1 VSSQIDRLLSPRL
14 RAAALMPAAV
24 LTVHQLRYLLAFGGG
39 TGQELEKEGH
49 QYLSAL
55 AAPIAMSVAIVVGLF
70 LARLA
75 SAWREGEAEVGARG
89 GAASAARGR
98 ARDAGGATSVS
109 RGGARPVCGALS
121 AAHGHARPPA
131 WRGFLRLALL
141 IGATL
146 LALYSCQELL
156 EGMLSSGH
164 PGGFDGVFGDG
175 GWWAVPLSL
184 ACGLVIAAA
193 LRGARAAIRWVASRH
208 RRLKASHG
216 RPAPAPRPR
225 RLALPRPVPLAGA
238 AAGRAPPLALR
249 TR

>member
-1 VSSQIDRLLSPRL
+1 MSSRIDTLLSPRL

-70 LARLA
+70 VARLA
-75 SAWREGEAEVGARG
+75 SAWREGAAEDGAPRW
-89 GAASAARGR
+89 S
-98 ARDAGGATSVS
+98 
-109 RGGARPVCGALS
+109 
-121 AAHGHARPPA
+121 
-131 WRGFLRLALL
+131 FLRLALT
-141 IGATL
+141 IGASL

-164 PGGFDGVFGDG
+164 PGGFEGVFGDG

-193 LRGARAAIRWVASRH
+193 LRGARAAIRWAAARH
-208 RRLKASHG
+208 RRPKASYG

-249 TR
+249 TP

>member
-1 VSSQIDRLLSPRL
+1 VVSSQIDRLLSPRL

-24 LTVHQLRYLLAFGGG
+24 LTVHQLRFLLAFGGG

-70 LARLA
+70 FARLA
-75 SAWREGEAEVGARG
+75 SAWRDGEDRAVAAGRG
-89 GAASAARGR
+89 GGTDR
-98 ARDAGGATSVS
+98 A
-109 RGGARPVCGALS
+109 
-121 AAHGHARPPA
+121 A

-141 IGATL
+141 IGASL

-164 PGGFDGVFGDG
+164 PEGFNGVFGDG
-175 GWWAVPLSL
+175 GWWALPLSF

-193 LRGARAAIRWVASRH
+193 LRGARAAIRWAAARH
-208 RRLKASHG
+208 RSPTISHG

-225 RLALPRPVPLAGA
+225 RLALPRLVPLAGA

-249 TR
+249 TL

>member
-1 VSSQIDRLLSPRL
+1 MPSRIDRLLSPRL

-70 LARLA
+70 VARLA
-75 SAWREGEAEVGARG
+75 SAWREGEGDDGVPRR
-89 GAASAARGR
+89 S
-98 ARDAGGATSVS
+98 
-109 RGGARPVCGALS
+109 
-121 AAHGHARPPA
+121 
-131 WRGFLRLALL
+131 FLRLALT
-141 IGATL
+141 IGGSL

-193 LRGARAAIRWVASRH
+193 LRGARAAIRWAAARH
-208 RRLKASHG
+208 RRPEASYG
-216 RPAPAPRPR
+216 RPAPVLRPR

-238 AAGRAPPLALR
+238 AAGRAPPLALH
-249 TR
+249 TL

>member
-1 VSSQIDRLLSPRL
+1 VSRPIDRLLSPRL

-24 LTVHQLRYLLAFGGG
+24 LTVHQLRFLLAFGGSS
-39 TGQELEKEGH
+39 GQELEKEGH

-70 LARLA
+70 FARLA
-75 SAWREGEAEVGARG
+75 SAWREGEEVAVAQAHGAHPSTAAPGRGARSAG
-89 GAASAARGR
+89 RGDAS
-98 ARDAGGATSVS
+98 S
-109 RGGARPVCGALS
+109 
-121 AAHGHARPPA
+121 PA
-131 WRGFLRLALL
+131 PWHGFLRLALL
-141 IGATL
+141 IGAAL

-164 PGGFDGVFGDG
+164 PEGFDGVFGDG

-193 LRGARAAIRWVASRH
+193 LRGARAAIRWAAARH
-208 RRLKASHG
+208 RRPKASYG

-249 TR
+249 IR

>member
-1 VSSQIDRLLSPRL
+1 MDRLLSPRL

-24 LTVHQLRYLLAFGGG
+24 LTVHQLRFLLAFGGG
-39 TGQELEKEGH
+39 SGQELEKEGH

-70 LARLA
+70 VARLG
-75 SAWREGEAEVGARG
+75 SAWREGEEAAASRRG
-89 GAASAARGR
+89 G
-98 ARDAGGATSVS
+98 GADL
-109 RGGARPVCGALS
+109 A
-121 AAHGHARPPA
+121 A

-141 IGATL
+141 IGASL
-146 LALYSCQELL
+146 LALYSCQELI

-164 PGGFDGVFGDG
+164 PEGFNGVFGDG

-184 ACGLVIAAA
+184 ACGFVIAAA
-193 LRGARAAIRWVASRH
+193 LRGARAAIRWAASRH
-208 RRLKASHG
+208 RSPRISHG

-238 AAGRAPPLALR
+238 AAGRAPPLAAATL
-249 TR
+249 

>member
-1 VSSQIDRLLSPRL
+1 VSSRIDTLLSPRL

-55 AAPIAMSVAIVVGLF
+55 AAPIAMSVAILVGLF
-70 LARLA
+70 VARLA
-75 SAWREGEAEVGARG
+75 SVWREGATVEGAPRR
-89 GAASAARGR
+89 S
-98 ARDAGGATSVS
+98 
-109 RGGARPVCGALS
+109 
-121 AAHGHARPPA
+121 
-131 WRGFLRLALL
+131 FLRLALL
-141 IGATL
+141 IGASL

-193 LRGARAAIRWVASRH
+193 LRGARAAIRWAATRH
-208 RRLKASHG
+208 HRPNASHG

-238 AAGRAPPLALR
+238 AAGRAPPLALP
-249 TR
+249 TL

>member
-1 VSSQIDRLLSPRL
+1 MNTLLSPRL

-55 AAPIAMSVAIVVGLF
+55 AAPIAMSVAIVVGVF

-75 SAWREGEAEVGARG
+75 SAWRD
-89 GAASAARGR
+89 GAA
-98 ARDAGGATSVS
+98 DGAPRRS
-109 RGGARPVCGALS
+109 
-121 AAHGHARPPA
+121 
-131 WRGFLRLALL
+131 FLRLALTV
-141 IGATL
+141 GASL
-146 LALYSCQELL
+146 LVLYSCQELL

-193 LRGARAAIRWVASRH
+193 LRGARAAIRWAAARH
-208 RRLKASHG
+208 RRAKASFG
-216 RPAPAPRPR
+216 RPAPAPRPS

-249 TR
+249 TL

>member
-1 VSSQIDRLLSPRL
+1 
-14 RAAALMPAAV
+14 MPAAV

-75 SAWREGEAEVGARG
+75 SAWREGAAGASMRSG
-89 GAASAARGR
+89 GAASARRG
-98 ARDAGGATSVS
+98 AGAGPS
-109 RGGARPVCGALS
+109 
-121 AAHGHARPPA
+121 A
-131 WRGFLRLALL
+131 WRGFLRLALTT
-141 IGATL
+141 GAAL

-184 ACGLVIAAA
+184 ACGVVIAAA
-193 LRGARAAIRWVASRH
+193 LRGAHAAIRWVAARH
-208 RRLKASHG
+208 RRPKASYG

-225 RLALPRPVPLAGA
+225 RIALPRPVPLAGA
-238 AAGRAPPLALR
+238 AAGRAPPLALA
-249 TR
+249 TL

>member
-1 VSSQIDRLLSPRL
+1 VSSPLYTLLSPRL

-39 TGQELEKEGH
+39 SGRELEKEGH

-55 AAPIAMSVAIVVGLF
+55 AAPIAMLVAIVVGLF

-75 SAWREGEAEVGARG
+75 SAWSEGEADPATARRGAAPGRG
-89 GAASAARGR
+89 GGGSPGR
-98 ARDAGGATSVS
+98 A
-109 RGGARPVCGALS
+109 
-121 AAHGHARPPA
+121 
-131 WRGFLRLALL
+131 FLRLSLA
-141 IGATL
+141 IGASL

-175 GWWAVPLSL
+175 GWWSVPLSL

-193 LRGARAAIRWVASRH
+193 LRGARAAIRWVAA
-208 RRLKASHG
+208 RRRAPRTSFG
-216 RPAPAPRPR
+216 RPTPARRPC
-225 RLALPRPVPLAGA
+225 RLSLPRLVPLAGA
-238 AAGRAPPLALR
+238 AAGRAPPLAPHAP
-249 TR
+249 

>member
-1 VSSQIDRLLSPRL
+1 VSSRIDRLLSPRL

-75 SAWREGEAEVGARG
+75 SAWREGAEE
-89 GAASAARGR
+89 GAASGRGSGV
-98 ARDAGGATSVS
+98 D
-109 RGGARPVCGALS
+109 
-121 AAHGHARPPA
+121 PA
-131 WRGFLRLALL
+131 SLRGFLRLALL
-141 IGATL
+141 IGGSL

-164 PGGFDGVFGDG
+164 PGGLEGVFGDG

-184 ACGLVIAAA
+184 VCGLVIAAA
-193 LRGARAAIRWVASRH
+193 LRGARAAIRWAATRH
-208 RRLKASHG
+208 RRPKLPHG
-216 RPAPAPRPR
+216 RPTPAPRPR
-225 RLALPRPVPLAGA
+225 RLALPRPMPLAGA
-238 AAGRAPPLALR
+238 AAGRAPPLAVATL
-249 TR
+249 

>member
-1 VSSQIDRLLSPRL
+1 MSSQIDRLLSPRL

-39 TGQELEKEGH
+39 TGPELEKEGH

-55 AAPIAMSVAIVVGLF
+55 AAPIAMSVAIVVGIF
-70 LARLA
+70 VARLA
-75 SAWREGEAEVGARG
+75 SAWREGAEEGGAALGARG
-89 GAASAARGR
+89 GGALGA
-98 ARDAGGATSVS
+98 AGGAAVGS
-109 RGGARPVCGALS
+109 RGGARRGATAVS
-121 AAHGHARPPA
+121 AR
-131 WRGFLRLALL
+131 RGFLRLALL
-141 IGATL
+141 IGGSL

-164 PGGFDGVFGDG
+164 PGGLAGVFGDG
-175 GWWAVPLSL
+175 GWWAAPLSL

-193 LRGARAAIRWVASRH
+193 LRGARAAIRWAAARH
-208 RRLKASHG
+208 RRPQASHG

-225 RLALPRPVPLAGA
+225 RLALPRLVPLAGA

-249 TR
+249 TL